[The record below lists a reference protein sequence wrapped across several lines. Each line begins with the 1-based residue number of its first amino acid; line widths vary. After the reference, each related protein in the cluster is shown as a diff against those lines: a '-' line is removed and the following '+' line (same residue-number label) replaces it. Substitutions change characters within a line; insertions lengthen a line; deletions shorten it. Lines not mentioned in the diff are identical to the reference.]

1 MPRVTQTITAVNASS
16 GDMVQLS
23 PGWTG
28 GQVPIMV
35 FTLALINYTVGD
47 YATAAAAAGS
57 GKVNIIYQNVN
68 IMFGPVDP
76 SKMWVRANGA
86 AASNVYWD
94 TIS

>member
-1 MPRVTQTITAVNASS
+1 MPRITQTVTAVNASS

-35 FTLALINYTVGD
+35 FALGLINYTVGD
-47 YATAAAAAGS
+47 YASAAAAAGS

-68 IMFGPVDP
+68 IMFGFVDP
-76 SKMWVRANGA
+76 SKMWVRANA
-86 AASNVYWD
+86 NAASNVYWD